1 MRYLKKIKAFY
12 YDFAETLIKML
23 QLCFNQPLWVLNV
36 LSIKIFHMEIISKFL
51 LSTKSVTDQF
61 YRRTTSVT
69 FQVDIHV
76 LQKTYKIELLYK
88 RDKFVCIITALR
100 LTSVSKRIRKDMFK
114 LYPVGAFCIIQ
125 RRFKQ
130 VVKQRQV
137 VIWFMSSESWHA
149 WFSFYVGRSILKIT
163 K

>member
-1 MRYLKKIKAFY
+1 
-12 YDFAETLIKML
+12 
-23 QLCFNQPLWVLNV
+23 
-36 LSIKIFHMEIISKFL
+36 MEIISKFL
-51 LSTKSVTDQF
+51 FSTKSVTDQF

-76 LQKTYKIELLYK
+76 LQKTYKIKLLYK
-88 RDKFVCIITALR
+88 RDKFVCIITTLR
-100 LTSVSKRIRKDMFK
+100 LTSVSKIRKDMFK

-137 VIWFMSSESWHA
+137 VI
-149 WFSFYVGRSILKIT
+149 
-163 K
+163 

>member
-1 MRYLKKIKAFY
+1 
-12 YDFAETLIKML
+12 
-23 QLCFNQPLWVLNV
+23 
-36 LSIKIFHMEIISKFL
+36 MEIISKFL
-51 LSTKSVTDQF
+51 FSTKSVTDQF

-76 LQKTYKIELLYK
+76 LEKTYKIKLLYK
-88 RDKFVCIITALR
+88 RDKFVCIITTLR
-100 LTSVSKRIRKDMFK
+100 LTSVSKIRKDMFK

-149 WFSFYVGRSILKIT
+149 WFRFYVGRSILKIT
-163 K
+163 KWKLLKHTNCKIYCKLLR